1 MAKKLLFF
9 IAVVCAVAFF
19 PISSVADLGD
29 FNNYSSD
36 SDVGGWSGGGSSDW
50 DNSYGG
56 GYDSGY
62 GYGGGYGYGSGYGG
76 YAPSPVTGS
85 DIFCA
90 LIGFA
95 LIIGLFAIFSR
106 KMLTGRTDTT
116 LVRQGYNIAVTDH
129 TEEITGEIIKNDP
142 AFSNE
147 KFIGWVKEVFITLQN
162 AWSARDFDKCRPF
175 EKEELYA
182 QHSAQIQ
189 GYKDRG
195 WINKLE
201 RINVNQAYLFK
212 YTKDTEYEYLT
223 VYIQSRMSDYI
234 IEEKTGNVIKG
245 DPSKEYEMKYLY
257 TFIRKIGVLTDPA
270 KSNNSV
276 VACPHCGA
284 PTQITSA
291 GKCEYCGFIVT
302 TGEYDWVLSNIE
314 AIHNES
320 GIGNGGVVIR

>member
-1 MAKKLLFF
+1 MAKKILFIIALLCSVTLFS
-9 IAVVCAVAFF
+9 V
-19 PISSVADLGD
+19 SSIADLGD

-36 SDVGGWSGGGSSDW
+36 SDVGGWSGGSSDW
-50 DNSYGG
+50 GSDWGGSYGG
-56 GYDSGY
+56 GFRV
-62 GYGGGYGYGSGYGG
+62 GSGSRYNS
-76 YAPSPVTGS
+76 PSEPADAGDVICAVAGFMIIAFCV
-85 DIFCA
+85 IFITQKFGKTPGA
-90 LIGFA
+90 
-95 LIIGLFAIFSR
+95 
-106 KMLTGRTDTT
+106 GRNTSGP
-116 LVRQGYNIAVTDH
+116 VRQGYNVYVPDY
-129 TEEITGEIIKNDP
+129 TEAIVAEIHKNDP
-142 AFSNE
+142 DFSYE

-162 AWSARDFDKCRPF
+162 AWSSRDFEKCRPF

-182 QHSAQIQ
+182 QHTAQIQ

-195 WINKLE
+195 WINRLD
-201 RINVNQAYLFK
+201 RINVNQSYLFK
-212 YTKDTEYEYLT
+212 YTKDGEYEYLT

-234 IEEKTGNVIKG
+234 IDEKSGCVIKG
-245 DPSKEYEMKYLY
+245 DSTKEYEMKYLY

-314 AIHNES
+314 ALHNET
-320 GIGNGGVVIR
+320 GIGQGGVIIR